1 MTGWVKSLLADA
13 SGAPDDGRVMAILA
27 ILVALCLA
35 VYSVVWQHRAFDMQQ
50 YGIGIGALF
59 GGLGAMLKLRG
70 GN

>member
-1 MTGWVKSLLADA
+1 MNWFQRLIADSA
-13 SGAPDDGRVMAILA
+13 GNPDDGRIMAVLA

-35 VYSVVWQHRAFDMQQ
+35 VYSVVWQHQAFDMQQ